1 MLVLKARVPKTTFFK
16 YTSRLPLNKMLFL
29 AKTLS
34 FYKRK
39 DIQEELVKH
48 AKDKEIAFRFDETFG
63 KRPETLSYPNDVLEL
78 AKQRV
83 TSFHCSEEL
92 WTNPLQLSTKLR
104 RKELDALRKGWD
116 LIFDIDCPVWEL
128 SKITTW
134 LVIRALKEHGIRSI
148 YVKFSGNKGFHV
160 ALPFEIF
167 PEEVNDIEIKDK
179 FPEFAIKIMLYL
191 LDFISKNY
199 IKVES
204 ETVIF
209 RDGSKYKI
217 GELSQ
222 LLKKDIGDLTYW
234 YCESCKKRL
243 GRKWDERQETIVTSK
258 DIDFISSDDLKNMKK
273 SSFKYS
279 SPCNCNL
286 PKYRKLFDPL
296 HILNIDAMLGSSRHL
311 YRMPYSFH
319 EKSQLISVP
328 IDPDHVLDFNK
339 EDAKPENVTVKYPFL
354 ERRSK
359 KPEAIKLWQDVFDF
373 KSSFTVEQLEGK
385 EIKKKFEGTQKAYSL
400 PEKAIGE
407 ENFPPCIKII
417 LKGLEDGRKRS
428 TFILIN
434 FLASCGW
441 DYGMIEKRLMEWN
454 EQNHEPLRPQ
464 YILGQLR
471 YAKQGKEILPP
482 PNCGNLA
489 YYKGFSVC
497 KPEDLCS
504 QIKNPLQYA
513 KRKERSS
520 RPVKKKK

>member
-1 MLVLKARVPKTTFFK
+1 MRCI
-16 YTSRLPLNKMLFL
+16 SS
-29 AKTLS
+29 LS
-34 FYKRK
+34 
-39 DIQEELVKH
+39 LWPM
-48 AKDKEIAFRFDETFG
+48 EIFCE
-63 KRPETLSYPNDVLEL
+63 
-78 AKQRV
+78 
-83 TSFHCSEEL
+83 
-92 WTNPLQLSTKLR
+92 R
-104 RKELDALRKGWD
+104 RWR
-116 LIFDIDCPVWEL
+116 
-128 SKITTW
+128 IT
-134 LVIRALKEHGIRSI
+134 R
-148 YVKFSGNKGFHV
+148 YVKTPGPYGAKIKHLN
-160 ALPFEIF
+160 AEPFLEI
-167 PEEVNDIEIKDK
+167 DT
-179 FPEFAIKIMLYL
+179 L
-191 LDFISKNY
+191 LI
-199 IKVES
+199 
-204 ETVIF
+204 
-209 RDGSKYKI
+209 
-217 GELSQ
+217 
-222 LLKKDIGDLTYW
+222 
-234 YCESCKKRL
+234 
-243 GRKWDERQETIVTSK
+243 
-258 DIDFISSDDLKNMKK
+258 
-273 SSFKYS
+273 
-279 SPCNCNL
+279 
-286 PKYRKLFDPL
+286 
-296 HILNIDAMLGSSRHL
+296 SSRHL

-328 IDPDHVLDFNK
+328 IDINNILKFKK
-339 EDAKPENVTVKYPFL
+339 EFAKPENVKVEHSFLDRDVKSADAETL
-354 ERRSK
+354 LRN
-359 KPEAIKLWQDVFDF
+359 AFDF
-373 KSSFTVEQLEGK
+373 KPGASTIEEEVER
-385 EIKKKFEGTQKAYSL
+385 KKKIDEKQRAYSL